1 MKEQYIQ
8 PEVQIERFTDAKI
21 QTANGKS
28 ADNEVDFGGGSTAS
42 DNKGTTSTTCRQNK
56 TSTTSKAK
64 EPATD
69 SEGWVTK
76 WY

>member
-1 MKEQYIQ
+1 MKKSKS
-8 PEVQIERFTDAKI
+8 TSSA
-21 QTANGKS
+21 ANGKS

-42 DNKGTTSTTCRQNK
+42 DNKGTTSTTRRQNK

-76 WY
+76 MVLKRHTR